1 MYLEEYFSARA
12 FLMFYVKSFYMS
24 QLWLECCYL
33 GCHGRVHT
41 KRIEEMPACSLAA
54 PANSCLVRGHMKHFY
69 SQGFTVTE
77 NIFLSF
83 LI

>member
-33 GCHGRVHT
+33 GCRGRVHT